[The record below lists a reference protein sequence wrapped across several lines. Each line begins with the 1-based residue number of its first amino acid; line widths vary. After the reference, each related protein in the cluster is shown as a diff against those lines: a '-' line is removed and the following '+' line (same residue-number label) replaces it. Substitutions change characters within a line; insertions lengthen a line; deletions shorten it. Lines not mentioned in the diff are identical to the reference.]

1 MLIIVVPILY
11 LLPAGLAYVLS
22 MRFLRSLL
30 HLFERNSNNVWEL
43 SQFLTFAIA
52 DSYWYYS
59 AQAIESAI
67 VRVSAPIDAE
77 T

>member
-1 MLIIVVPILY
+1 
-11 LLPAGLAYVLS
+11 

-30 HLFERNSNNVWEL
+30 HRFERNSNNVWEL

-52 DSYWYYS
+52 DSYWFYS

-67 VRVSAPIDAE
+67 VTVSAPIDGE